1 MHCIARVATVP
12 DFTHSICMRL
22 AKCSFQTIERSQH
35 VSAEKFECR
44 AVALTWT
51 TCNIPGDMAES

>member
-1 MHCIARVATVP
+1 MHCMARVATAP
-12 DFTHSICMRL
+12 DFTLSICMRL
-22 AKCSFQTIERSQH
+22 AKGPFQTTERSQH

-51 TCNIPGDMAES
+51 TCNVPGDMAES